1 MKRTKYISLITSVL
15 LAVSPVIT
23 ISLTTSSVVNAAK
36 TTHAKKH
43 VKKHNK
49 KVAKKSTKKSTKK
62 TAKKSNK
69 SAISKI
75 FSDYNETDSVSKQY
89 YRAAYNNRYS
99 QNGKQYVDVK
109 ANKDNV
115 PEYSED
121 GSKLKYH
128 LTNIAGDVF
137 KIKLSDFEIEQ
148 DDPDSNFWALSAD
161 SCTYYNAKDFTIVPH
176 AGGNVKS
183 LTSAQK
189 DN

>member
-1 MKRTKYISLITSVL
+1 MKKTKYISLVTSVL

-23 ISLTTSSVVNAAK
+23 TSLTTSSVVNAAK

-43 VKKHNK
+43 IKKHGK

-62 TAKKSNK
+62 TAKKSKK
-69 SAISKI
+69 SAFSKI
-75 FSDYNETDSVSKQY
+75 FSDYNEIDSVSKQY
-89 YRAAYNNRYS
+89 YRTAYNNRYT

-109 ANKDNV
+109 ANRANI

-121 GSKLKYH
+121 GSKLDRS
-128 LTNIAGDVF
+128 LTNKAGDVF

-161 SCTYYNAKDFTIVPH
+161 SYTYYNAKDFTIVPH
-176 AGGNVKS
+176 AGGTFKS
-183 LTSAQK
+183 LTSVQK